1 MNKSRRQ
8 FLGLSAAALAGV
20 TLVPSL
26 VSCNAEKAAPAA
38 APSDGKIS
46 STFNGVAIGTIT
58 YSWRG
63 MQPGIENLI
72 KNCKDSLI
80 SNLELMGGDLEG
92 CLGIPENPTMRI
104 MQAAMAA
111 QRPAGGGAGGPGA
124 PAGGQRP
131 GGGGAP
137 AGPGG
142 PGGFRRPTFT
152 PEQQAEIDKYNEE
165 VKKFR
170 RNMDWDKVEAVRKRL
185 ADEGISVHIVKTQ
198 PSGYDDPEDIDYA
211 FKLAKAMG
219 AVGVTDEMSQA
230 AAEKIAP
237 YAEKHD
243 MYYILHNHMQ
253 YATEEFMAGPDKVL
267 AVSPKIM
274 LNFDMG
280 HYFGST
286 GKHPL
291 DFIKKYG
298 DRIVNLHIKDKTGP
312 NAEEPNA
319 NQVWG
324 QGQTPLEDVL
334 LYLRDNKVPIFPDIE
349 LEYTVKPWSN
359 SVEEVATCVKYA
371 RQILM

>member
-1 MNKSRRQ
+1 MDKSRRQ

-26 VSCNAEKAAPAA
+26 VSCKAENAAPAPA
-38 APSDGKIS
+38 ADGKVS

-58 YSWRG
+58 YSFRG
-63 MQPGIENLI
+63 MQPGLENLI
-72 KNCKDSLI
+72 KTCKDSLV
-80 SNLELMGGDLEG
+80 SNLELMGSDLEG

-111 QRPAGGGAGGPGA
+111 QRPAAGA
-124 PAGGQRP
+124 PAAAGQRP
-131 GGGGAP
+131 GGAPGGAP
-137 AGPGG
+137 AGGPGG
-142 PGGFRRPTFT
+142 PGGFRRPSFT
-152 PEQQAEIDKYNEE
+152 PEQQAEIDKYNED

-170 RNMDWDKVEAVRKRL
+170 RDMDWDKVEAVRKRF
-185 ADEGISVHIVKTQ
+185 ADEGIAIHIVKTE
-198 PSGYDDPEDIDYA
+198 PSRYTDPEDIDYA

-230 AAEKIAP
+230 SAEKIAP

-243 MYYILHNHMQ
+243 MFYILHNHMQ

-267 AVSPKIM
+267 AISPKIM

-298 DRIVNLHIKDKTGP
+298 DRIVSLHIKDKTGP

-349 LEYTVKPWSN
+349 LEYAVKPWSN
-359 SVEEVATCVKYA
+359 SVKEVATCVKYA

>member
-1 MNKSRRQ
+1 MDKSRRQ

-26 VSCNAEKAAPAA
+26 VSCKGEKAAPAPVA
-38 APSDGKIS
+38 DGKIS

-58 YSWRG
+58 YSYRG
-63 MQPGIENLI
+63 MQPGLDNLI
-72 KNCKDSLI
+72 KTCKDSLI
-80 SNLELMGGDLEG
+80 SNLELMGSDLEG
-92 CLGIPENPTMRI
+92 CLGVPENPTMRI

-111 QRPAGGGAGGPGA
+111 QRPAAGAPAAGQQRPGGA
-124 PAGGQRP
+124 PAGG
-131 GGGGAP
+131 GA
-137 AGPGG
+137 PGG
-142 PGGFRRPTFT
+142 PGGFRRPSYT
-152 PEQQAEIDKYNEE
+152 PEQQAEIDKYNED

-170 RNMDWDKVEAVRKRL
+170 ANMDWDKVEAVRKRFE
-185 ADEGISVHIVKTQ
+185 DEGIAIHIVKTE
-198 PSGYDDPEDIDYA
+198 PSRYTDEADIDYA

-219 AVGVTDEMSQA
+219 AVGVSDELSQEA
-230 AAEKIAP
+230 VEKIAP

-243 MYYILHNHMQ
+243 MFYIMHNHMQ
-253 YATEEFMAGPDKVL
+253 YATEEWSAGPDKAL

-298 DRIVNLHIKDKTGP
+298 DRIVSLHIKDKTGP

-334 LYLRDNKVPIFPDIE
+334 LYFPDIE

-359 SVEEVATCVKYA
+359 SVKEVATCVKYA